1 MENSPNGQKITL
13 SQIQMDVNFIDRFAT
28 WQNDEVEVD
37 LAILVDD
44 IKFKDV
50 FGMNLN
56 STQN

>member
-1 MENSPNGQKITL
+1 
-13 SQIQMDVNFIDRFAT
+13 MDVNFIDRFAT

-44 IKFKDV
+44 NKFKDV